1 MKSATAAM
9 IAAAIAAAV
18 TILTAPSAPVT
29 AGPLPHANAAAMH
42 ACSTRP
48 WPYLGCVG
56 TPYGKAHVRLV
67 STERL
72 AD

>member
-42 ACSTRP
+42 ACSARP

-56 TPYGKAHVRLV
+56 TRFGNPRIRLV
-67 STERL
+67 TTDRL
-72 AD
+72 R